1 MQAAVGDVYVGDGEG
16 VIPPRP
22 PRLRFS
28 NLENIGFY
36 FKFCTCRKSHGK
48 TMVLFLFTMHIWLQ
62 FGHFFL

>member
-36 FKFCTCRKSHGK
+36 FKFCTCR
-48 TMVLFLFTMHIWLQ
+48 T
-62 FGHFFL
+62 